1 MKTSD
6 FIYGPAANNMHG
18 DLNQAVQK
26 GVITAEEAKHYI
38 YATSALMHGRRF
50 KGEFPDEIQFK
61 LDKFFYRLRLDYW
74 DFHRQCQALSGD
86 RWVTVCARDLF
97 EKGVRCYYTDE
108 GKTVTVPFTS
118 RFNVK

>member
-1 MKTSD
+1 MKTSE
-6 FIYGPAANNMHG
+6 FIYGPAANNRHG
-18 DLNQAVQK
+18 DLNQAIEA
-26 GVITAEEAKHYI
+26 GVITAEEA
-38 YATSALMHGRRF
+38 RRYTYVTRAIMAGQRF
-50 KGEFPDEIQFK
+50 QGDYPDETQFK
-61 LDKFFYRLRLDYW
+61 LDNFFYRLRLDYW

-118 RFNVK
+118 RFDVK